1 LEELVEHREHELVEA
16 RERES
21 EAREKEKEKVVEI
34 ENLKELVLSYEKPMD
49 LFNIINVEEEDPV
62 SIFSSNDSPLI

>member
-21 EAREKEKEKVVEI
+21 EAREKEKEKVV
-34 ENLKELVLSYEKPMD
+34 
-49 LFNIINVEEEDPV
+49 
-62 SIFSSNDSPLI
+62 